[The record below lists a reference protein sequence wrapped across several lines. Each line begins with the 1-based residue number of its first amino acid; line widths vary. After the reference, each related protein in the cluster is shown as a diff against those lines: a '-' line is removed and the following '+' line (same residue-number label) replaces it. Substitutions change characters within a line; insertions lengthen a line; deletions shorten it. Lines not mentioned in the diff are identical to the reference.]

1 MLMLTVL
8 MSTFKSFFIIL
19 GMFLLLLVYA
29 LSGVILFGNV
39 KHGGGLNRQANF
51 SHCWRATLLLLRIV
65 TGEDWNK
72 IMHDCMVA
80 PPFCKTSTKFGN
92 SLWNS
97 NCGNSQASLVYFCSF
112 YIIISYIMLNILV
125 AIIMENFSLFYTND
139 EDALLSHTDI
149 RQFQN
154 TWNLLDDSR
163 RGSISLRKCKIL
175 LRMLTGRLQI
185 IDSGKLVLTKQLFKH
200 MIYELEKLHGPGD
213 VSFHDVLIMVAY
225 RSVDIRKSLQLPELL
240 ARQELEF
247 TIEEEVAKQTI
258 KDWLDSCVKRKRAHE
273 ASISCVF
280 GHLRASNP
288 PADLLPT
295 PSPSQP
301 EPPSVD
307 KSGCAAA
314 AAAEKEESLSRKPS
328 GGGYFESDDLGGGS
342 GRPASLT
349 MGAKRRRPARAAN
362 PPGGDSV
369 GDGGEVAYEDP
380 GGAGDGRDSTGA
392 EDASD
397 DADYDEEN
405 RDVIGGIER
414 RHPLRRP
421 AAAARRKRRSVTHF
435 AHSSCQE
442 VKDWWKSN
450 MLLGPA
456 DGLVAKDL
464 EDAFDEEDFLRA
476 IFRAANIKQDMAT
489 SKAPPVSTAD
499 DGDGSDS
506 DCQIVG
512 CTLSPPKKQP
522 SRQSSLFDFFGP
534 KSAGCG
540 GGGGETESA
549 SKKKN
554 RPQQKQKENRRKRSL
569 EFDDLDHFASGSIEQ
584 RKKAEAEAD
593 AAADEDDEATRDS
606 TAADAVEQPYYARW
620 FAHIVS
626 TVSEDADL
634 AFLFSP
640 EQRHLLAAAARLSPE
655 RPELRLLARL
665 LCRARR
671 FHRPG
676 RLRYPEL
683 GAPPELAAAGLAE
696 LGLVESLAEASP
708 APELAELLSLCSCP
722 ELIDVA
728 KRLGGGVA
736 SSLVGAGRRRDGL
749 TRTLLRASANSL
761 SGGAFCST
769 PRPAAACRVR
779 RAVLAAIGP
788 AWRLRPAA
796 ADLLEAAFLAFHIE
810 LHDTEAANV
819 FQPVPGPAALLAYL
833 EAVRLERRLRDLQ
846 QRRQFLQLE
855 DAFTEAGWPG
865 RLQRAIDGS
874 DGGCLSCLAESV
886 PVHLRR
892 FTELGA
898 VFRAADIRAATLE
911 RLRRYPEAVRQY
923 NLLLGPV
930 WPSDQV
936 LLTRS
941 RHRRHLRLAL
951 LLDRHQRDPSAAFS
965 VISRALAEPGLCPAA
980 RRELAQRAASLA
992 ARTGV
997 PSTCPLVAAA
1007 LAEQPREP
1015 PARAEIYGATVSHSL
1030 PGRVNVF
1037 LESGAGAG
1045 EDAVCSVERVAL
1057 DHYRSLDGGAFPRG
1071 LHAEGAPFHALFF
1084 LLQREA
1090 LFAPLPGAF
1099 LSRYQ
1104 RRAPLDLRYPAQFLA
1119 AGGRRAALEAGL
1131 RRLRSAEL
1139 QEAGQLELLIRQEAE
1154 RDPGLLLGERFLH
1167 PHIKNPNRTPAAWLR
1182 PCPGTFW
1189 PAFWPSWGENYD
1201 QLHAG
1206 MPDLLLWCP
1215 ASRRCLFAEVKGPG
1229 DQLSAKQTLWLA
1241 RLERLGARSEV
1252 CVVRAEQGGLLR
1264 RRLRLSAAA
1273 DQSTQP
1279 EAVEEA
1285 QAEAAM
1291 EPKRLRGEHEDE
1303 GQAAGYA
1310 YFFW

>member
-1 MLMLTVL
+1 DLCKRLLVDARYDPSGANETELKSPAAGQGALRLLAWSPTWTGGLMVFRCLRPLRIFSLVPQLRRVVYELVRGFREIFMVSVLLFVFIFIFAIYGGSPVRRPAGHLQRSQQDYQGGVRRHLRAARCSSPGFGAGGPAAEDPGAQGAVPRRLGGRARDILMSRVHPSHADYIHLFVFIGCLIGLTLFAWSWPNYSENKGTALLTVDQRRWLDLKGRIKLTQPLRIPPRPNVPRRQMGPGQGSGLRCGAERQWLDDLMVDKQTNYTKYSVSQVLAMCAVTCTLLFVVAESWRNRFDASVTVAGVLWLVLLVTSLGRQDAQLRSFAEDFGWFVVVFRLFTLAGKHPTLKMLMLTVL

-80 PPFCKTSTKFGN
+80 PPFCKTSTKFAFYYKQFA
-92 SLWNS
+92 LL
-97 NCGNSQASLVYFCSF
+97 NSQFRKQSVETPTAAIVRPLSLYFCSF

-258 KDWLDSCVKRKRAHE
+258 KDWLDSCVKRKRATRPPSAARPAADALAVAAG
-273 ASISCVF
+273 ASIGGQVWLCSRRRRREGGKLVSEAQRRRL
-280 GHLRASNP
+280 LRI
-288 PADLLPT
+288 
-295 PSPSQP
+295 
-301 EPPSVD
+301 
-307 KSGCAAA
+307 
-314 AAAEKEESLSRKPS
+314 
-328 GGGYFESDDLGGGS
+328 DDLGGGS

-362 PPGGDSV
+362 PPG
-369 GDGGEVAYEDP
+369 VATVSAMAARSPTKILEA
-380 GGAGDGRDSTGA
+380 AGDGRDSTGA

-421 AAAARRKRRSVTHF
+421 AAAARRKRRSGDALRAQQLPGSEGLVEEQH
-435 AHSSCQE
+435 AA
-442 VKDWWKSN
+442 
-450 MLLGPA
+450 GP
-456 DGLVAKDL
+456 GRCLVAKDL

-522 SRQSSLFDFFGP
+522 SRQSSLFDFFRP
-534 KSAGCG
+534 KSAGC

-549 SKKKN
+549 SK
-554 RPQQKQKENRRKRSL
+554 RRIGLSRSRKRTVAREASNSTIWITSL
-569 EFDDLDHFASGSIEQ
+569 
-584 RKKAEAEAD
+584 
-593 AAADEDDEATRDS
+593 AAALSSGRKRRLRRMRRLMKMTKRRG
-606 TAADAVEQPYYARW
+606 TPRRRMLFEQPYYARW

-683 GAPPELAAAGLAE
+683 GAPPELAAAGLA
-696 LGLVESLAEASP
+696 SSAWSRASP
-708 APELAELLSLCSCP
+708 KRRRRRSSLNCCRSSS
-722 ELIDVA
+722 
-728 KRLGGGVA
+728 GGGRA
-736 SSLVGAGRRRDGL
+736 RRPHPDTAAGPAPTRCLAGLSAQRRGPPPH
-749 TRTLLRASANSL
+749 AGCAAPSWPP
-761 SGGAFCST
+761 SG
-769 PRPAAACRVR
+769 R
-779 RAVLAAIGP
+779 P

-819 FQPVPGPAALLAYL
+819 FQLGAEPEPLPAELVQGKATAYCSL
-833 EAVRLERRLRDLQ
+833 PCGLERRLRDLQ

-865 RLQRAIDGS
+865 RLQRAID
-874 DGGCLSCLAESV
+874 
-886 PVHLRR
+886 
-892 FTELGA
+892 
-898 VFRAADIRAATLE
+898 AATAGAL
-911 RLRRYPEAVRQY
+911 AA
-923 NLLLGPV
+923 
-930 WPSDQV
+930 WPSPCRCTCGASPSWV
-936 LLTRS
+936 PCFARPTFG
-941 RHRRHLRLAL
+941 RRHWN
-951 LLDRHQRDPSAAFS
+951 
-965 VISRALAEPGLCPAA
+965 GC
-980 RRELAQRAASLA
+980 
-992 ARTGV
+992 
-997 PSTCPLVAAA
+997 
-1007 LAEQPREP
+1007 
-1015 PARAEIYGATVSHSL
+1015 GAT
-1030 PGRVNVF
+1030 R
-1037 LESGAGAG
+1037 
-1045 EDAVCSVERVAL
+1045 
-1057 DHYRSLDGGAFPRG
+1057 
-1071 LHAEGAPFHALFF
+1071 
-1084 LLQREA
+1084 
-1090 LFAPLPGAF
+1090 
-1099 LSRYQ
+1099 
-1104 RRAPLDLRYPAQFLA
+1104 
-1119 AGGRRAALEAGL
+1119 
-1131 RRLRSAEL
+1131 
-1139 QEAGQLELLIRQEAE
+1139 
-1154 RDPGLLLGERFLH
+1154 
-1167 PHIKNPNRTPAAWLR
+1167 K
-1182 PCPGTFW
+1182 
-1189 PAFWPSWGENYD
+1189 
-1201 QLHAG
+1201 
-1206 MPDLLLWCP
+1206 
-1215 ASRRCLFAEVKGPG
+1215 
-1229 DQLSAKQTLWLA
+1229 
-1241 RLERLGARSEV
+1241 
-1252 CVVRAEQGGLLR
+1252 R
-1264 RRLRLSAAA
+1264 RR
-1273 DQSTQP
+1273 T
-1279 EAVEEA
+1279 
-1285 QAEAAM
+1285 
-1291 EPKRLRGEHEDE
+1291 
-1303 GQAAGYA
+1303 
-1310 YFFW
+1310 